1 MSGFKGFPK
10 QSLGFLTQLKANN
23 NREWFQEHKADYET
37 QVREPSLVFIE
48 AMSDGLAGIS
58 PRFRAIPK
66 KVGGSL
72 MRVYR
77 DTRFSKDKTPY
88 KTNIGIQFRHEMGKD
103 VHAPGFYVH
112 IEPGF
117 CFLGVGIWHPDSKS
131 LTNIRDF
138 IIDNPSA
145 WRSARDNSSFKKH
158 YQLEGE
164 SLKKAPR
171 GYPSDHELIDDLK
184 RKDFIACRS
193 FECDRITKPGF
204 QRFVHESFAMA
215 DPFMRYLCVAVKVPY
230 D

>member
-1 MSGFKGFPK
+1 MTCFKGFPE

-23 NREWFQEHKADYET
+23 SREWFQNHKEGYEVL
-37 QVREPSLVFIE
+37 VREPSLAFIG
-48 AMSDGLAGIS
+48 AMADGLSEIS
-58 PRFRAIPK
+58 PRFRTIPK

-72 MRVYR
+72 MRIHR

-117 CFLGVGIWHPDSKS
+117 CFLGVGIWHPDSTS
-131 LTNIRDF
+131 LSSIRDF
-138 IIDNPSA
+138 ISDNPHA
-145 WRSARDNSSFKKH
+145 WRSALSHHPFSKH
-158 YQLEGE
+158 FQLEGE

-184 RKDFIACRS
+184 RKDFIACRNFDCSTIAKTGFLRYVGDS
-193 FECDRITKPGF
+193 F
-204 QRFVHESFAMA
+204 SMA
-215 DPFMRYLCVAVKVPY
+215 APFMRYLCMAVRVPY